1 MPIHVGGLPRR
12 TFLKTSLGATAS
24 LLTFR
29 SGFADDTSGPT
40 ATSNPT
46 EHVTLLSDPHIAA
59 DITMSARGSFMASN
73 LLRVVADI
81 LAQPTKPSFA
91 LINGDCAFNVGLP
104 EDYATFASLVAT
116 FPTARIPLHM
126 TMGNH
131 DDRIAFL
138 KQFPQTQGKVEGQ
151 THAAA
156 VAVEGRYV
164 SLVETKYAN
173 WFLID
178 TLQKVNHVTG
188 EMGPQQLEWLRQALM
203 TNSDKPAIVVG
214 HHNPQFNVPE
224 DGRVT
229 GLQDSSAL
237 FELLE
242 SQPHVKAYVYGHT
255 HAWSTTRRDSGLHLI
270 NLPPIGYVFNESS
283 PLGWVDAE
291 LSAAGLQLTLHSL
304 NADHAEHLK
313 IRSLK
318 WS

>member
-1 MPIHVGGLPRR
+1 MPIHYAGLPRR
-12 TFLKTSLGATAS
+12 TFLKTSFVGTAAS

-29 SGFADDTSGPT
+29 SVLADDTSDQT
-40 ATSNPT
+40 ASSSPT
-46 EHVTLLSDPHIAA
+46 EHVALLSDPHIAA
-59 DITMSARGSFMASN
+59 DISKSARGSFMASN

-131 DDRIAFL
+131 DDRLAFL
-138 KQFPQTQGKVEGQ
+138 KQFPQTKSTIEGQ
-151 THAAA
+151 DQVA

-164 SLVETKYAN
+164 SLVETKFAN

-188 EMGPQQLEWLRQALM
+188 EIGPQQMEWLRLAL
-203 TNSDKPAIVVG
+203 TARSDKPAIVVG

-255 HAWSTTRRDSGLHLI
+255 HSWSTTRRDSGLHLI
-270 NLPPIGYVFNESS
+270 NLPAIGYVFNESS

-304 NADHAEHLK
+304 NTDHAEHLK
-313 IRSLK
+313 TRNLT

>member
-1 MPIHVGGLPRR
+1 MPIHYAGLPRR
-12 TFLKTSLGATAS
+12 TFLQTSLGTAAS

-29 SGFADDTSGPT
+29 SAFADEASGPT
-40 ATSNPT
+40 AASNPT
-46 EHVTLLSDPHIAA
+46 EHVALLSDPHIAA
-59 DITMSARGSFMASN
+59 DITKSARGSFMASN

-104 EDYATFASLVAT
+104 EDYATLTSLVAT
-116 FPTARIPLHM
+116 FPTAHIPLHM

-131 DDRIAFL
+131 DDRIVFM
-138 KQFPQTQGKVEGQ
+138 KQFPQTQSDVEGQ
-151 THAAA
+151 NHVAA
-156 VAVEGRYV
+156 VAVEGRHV
-164 SLVETKYAN
+164 SLIETKYAN

-178 TLQKVNHVTG
+178 TLQKVNQVTG
-188 EMGPQQLEWLRQALM
+188 EMGPQQLEWLRQALT

-255 HAWSTTRRDSGLHLI
+255 HSWSTTRRDSGLHLI
-270 NLPPIGYVFNESS
+270 NLPPIGYVFAEAS

-291 LSAAGLQLTLHSL
+291 LSATGMQLTLHSL
-304 NADHAEHLK
+304 NTDHAEHLK
-313 IRSLK
+313 SRNLT